1 LPKQKFLFCN
11 INQFYE
17 QMRELSS
24 SFCSA
29 VVFYTICP
37 LPTAWANSWTRIAR
51 WASLI
56 GFIIGG
62 ILGLSDFLLI
72 YWGFSPLTRGA
83 IIVAF
88 WIGISGG
95 LHLDG
100 AMDTA
105 DGLAV
110 TEPTKRLEVMKD
122 SATGAFGAMA
132 AIVIILLKTVALAEM
147 TSYHWLNL
155 ILAAGWGRWGQLI
168 AIALYPYLRETGKG
182 AFHKE
187 NIHTVADLFWG
198 SAFIFSGSIFLLFLI
213 AIPWWKMLVIV
224 SSCVAIALLP
234 GYYFY
239 CQLKGH
245 TGDTYGAVVEWSEVL
260 ILLCLSRF

>member
-1 LPKQKFLFCN
+1 MKQLG
-11 INQFYE
+11 
-17 QMRELSS
+17 S

-29 VVFYTICP
+29 VIFYTIFP
-37 LPTAWANSWTRIAR
+37 LPIAWTSSWTRIAR

-56 GFIIGG
+56 GLIIGG
-62 ILGLSDFLLI
+62 ILGLFDFLLQ
-72 YWGFSPLTRGA
+72 YWGFSLLTRGA
-83 IIVAF
+83 IITTF
-88 WIGISGG
+88 WIGITGG

-110 TEPTKRLEVMKD
+110 TESSKRLEVMKD
-122 SATGAFGAMA
+122 SATGAFGVMV
-132 AIVIILLKTVALAEM
+132 AIIIIVLKIVALAE
-147 TSYHWLNL
+147 SKNHLWLNL
-155 ILAAGWGRWGQLI
+155 ILTTSWARWGQLM

-187 NIHTVADLFWG
+187 NINKFTDVFLG
-198 SAFIFSGSIFLLFLI
+198 SAFVVVGSIFCLFLI
-213 AIPWWKMLVIV
+213 VVPYWKMLVIIIV
-224 SSCVAIALLP
+224 CAVISIIS

-239 CQLKGH
+239 LKLQGH

-260 ILLCLSRF
+260 ILLSLSRFF